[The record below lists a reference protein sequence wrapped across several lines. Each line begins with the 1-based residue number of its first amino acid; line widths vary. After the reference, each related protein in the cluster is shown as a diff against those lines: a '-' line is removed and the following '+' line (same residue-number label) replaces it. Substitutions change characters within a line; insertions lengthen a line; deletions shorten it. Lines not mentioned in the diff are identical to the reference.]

1 MPGQIDR
8 ELLRTLCDIY
18 GISGDEGRVRKKIKE
33 YIAPYVDEMFTDYM
47 GNLIVT
53 KKCRDKSVINTKRV
67 LLSAHMDEV
76 GMLVRGI
83 TEDGSLA
90 IDCRS
95 IDPRV
100 LISKRVVVG
109 SDFVP
114 GVIGAKAIHQ
124 QSNEE
129 FEHALRYNQIYV
141 DIGATGRKDAEKY
154 VSVGDPI
161 CFTTKFSDFGEGL
174 MKGKALDDRIGCT
187 IVMQLLKNDYACDI
201 YAAFTVQEECGLRGA
216 IIAANRIKPH
226 VNLNFEGTTAN
237 DIPGSEGHQLVT
249 KLGEGPALTFMD
261 RTSII
266 SEKMTAALKS
276 SAEKA
281 GARWQIRRGS
291 AGGND
296 MGVIHMAAAGCI
308 CGGISVPCRYIH
320 SPCSVASWSDVE
332 NAYAIGDAFLAG
344 NKFDEVTENV

>member
-1 MPGQIDR
+1 MSGRLDR
-8 ELLRTLCDIY
+8 TLLRTLSEIF
-18 GISGDEGRVRKKIKE
+18 GISGDEGRVRKHIKE

-53 KKCRDKSVINTKRV
+53 KKCRDKSIVDPKRV

-76 GMLVRGI
+76 GLLVRGI

-90 IDCRS
+90 IDCKS

-109 SDFVP
+109 SDLVP

-124 QSNEE
+124 QSKEE
-129 FEHALRYNQIYV
+129 FERALRYNQIYL

-154 VSVGDPI
+154 VSVGDHI
-161 CFTTKFSDFGEGL
+161 CFTTKFDDFGEGL
-174 MKGKALDDRIGCT
+174 MKGKALDDCIGCA
-187 IVMQLLKNDYACDI
+187 VVAQLLKNDYACDI

-216 IIAANRIKPH
+216 VIAANRIKPH

-249 KLGEGPALTFMD
+249 KLGEGPALTFVDMG
-261 RTSII
+261 II
-266 SEKMTAALKS
+266 IDQRMTAALTS
-276 SAEKA
+276 SAESA
-281 GARWQIRRGS
+281 GANWQMRKGS
-291 AGGND
+291 AGRND

-308 CGGISVPCRYIH
+308 CGGLSVPCRYIH

-332 NAYAIGDAFLAG
+332 DAYAIGDAFLAG